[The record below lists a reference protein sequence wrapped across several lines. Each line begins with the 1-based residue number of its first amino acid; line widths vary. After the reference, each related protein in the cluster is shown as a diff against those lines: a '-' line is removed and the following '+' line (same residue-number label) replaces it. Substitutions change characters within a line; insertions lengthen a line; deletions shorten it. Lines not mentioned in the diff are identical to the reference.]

1 MSSPVG
7 VKLVRLWP
15 VLWVV
20 VEVVD
25 GDMYYK
31 AFGEGE
37 SLHSDVLR
45 ALTTGS
51 ADVHAL
57 HQKKKGVLDECIKGD
72 CTSRVVH
79 CQRRHLLQRR
89 LL

>member
-25 GDMYYK
+25 GNVNHK
-31 AFGEGE
+31 SLGEGE
-37 SLHSDVLR
+37 PLHGDVLR
-45 ALTTGS
+45 ALTSDPTGRNWS
-51 ADVHAL
+51 F
-57 HQKKKGVLDECIKGD
+57 
-72 CTSRVVH
+72 S
-79 CQRRHLLQRR
+79 
-89 LL
+89 